1 MLAPVGTL
9 RDSILAALAGS
20 REMESPL
27 VAACDDTTAGEPGR
41 WTARDHLAHI
51 AHYRDYGAAVLD
63 ALRTDAPVPADAEAD
78 LDRRNARILAEN
90 RKLTAVDARE
100 RARASYDRLVQ
111 AVERC
116 SDDHLVKP
124 RSPGSSA
131 PVWWTV
137 SGCGWGHV
145 GQHLVHWHL
154 DRDDWA
160 TAERAARRVHEIEMA
175 SFEDGRHRAAATY
188 NLGCFY
194 ATTGH
199 SEEALALVGEAL
211 AQAPELCAVARD
223 DPDLGSIL
231 HLLVQES

>member
-1 MLAPVGTL
+1 VSTL
-9 RDSILAALAGS
+9 RDSILAVLAES

-27 VAACDDTTAGEPGR
+27 VAACDDAAAGEPGR

-63 ALRTDAPVPADAEAD
+63 AVRTGGPVPADAEAD
-78 LDRRNARILAEN
+78 LDQRNARILAEN
-90 RKLTAVDARE
+90 RKLTAIDAKE
-100 RARASYDRLVQ
+100 RARASYDRLVR
-111 AVERC
+111 AAERC
-116 SDDHLVKP
+116 SDDDLMRP
-124 RSPGSSA
+124 PSPGSNA
-131 PVWWTV
+131 PVWWMV

-160 TAERAARRVHEIEMA
+160 AAEQAARRVHEIEMA

-194 ATTGH
+194 ATTGR
-199 SEEALALVGEAL
+199 SEQALELVREAL
-211 AQAPELCAVARD
+211 AQGPELRDVARD
-223 DPDLGSIL
+223 DPDLSSIR
-231 HLLVQES
+231 HLIPKES